1 MSGQRVTSKP
11 HQTLNLLNVR
21 QDQLLEELRT
31 VEKQLYD
38 LETTYLHDSSQC
50 GNVLKGFEGFLSSIK
65 GSGNL
70 KRPRKFQPEDRLFSL
85 SSVTSPVPTYGIS
98 NSANPLIFLHFCQG
112 NGLHLT
118 LSLKIIWL
126 LLTMWCF
133 KIWTRIDVEAYFPAA
148 RSESLH
154 LYGTMPGTW

>member
-85 SSVTSPVPTYGIS
+85 SSVTSPVVIYS
-98 NSANPLIFLHFCQG
+98 NSSVI
-112 NGLHLT
+112 
-118 LSLKIIWL
+118 
-126 LLTMWCF
+126 
-133 KIWTRIDVEAYFPAA
+133 
-148 RSESLH
+148 RSVAF
-154 LYGTMPGTW
+154 